1 MTRTPLYALILL
13 PLGIVA
19 APIDWTI
26 LESNDTLDLFMNGQA
41 AGTLVQ
47 STVVDDR
54 SVHIEHHIHVGT
66 GDTGAG
72 PGSVPGMELT
82 EARTYG
88 LDGMLREARQEIKSA
103 SGSSTWHLYR
113 KEKPGWDLT
122 VNAGGAEQRVPIA
135 SITENLRATWSV
147 LSGIRKR
154 SVTAGAAFFDTAFD
168 LTSAQTIST
177 AIRCVETPG
186 KKNGFTW
193 RFLCSNSVLCRD
205 EAWLL
210 DTLGVTLY
218 QEMFPFVARKK
229 NSSAPAT
236 KAEAPFTLLSLI
248 EALAVP
254 AQRPAGADEIIR
266 LSFDGPMEPD
276 SSVMR
281 FYRSKNRSW
290 LLSGVP
296 QQCLNSGS
304 GKSAAPAFSEFTI
317 ATTTMQSN
325 DRRIRLVAD
334 SLCKGRKDRC
344 DSIRACYEFVFY
356 SLKKQYAPTFA
367 NALETLEAG
376 YGDCG
381 EHAVLLGALLRSQ
394 GIPARVTLGLVYV
407 NDKKGYYYHAW
418 VMAESHGAWVFA
430 DPALGEFPAVKDRIP
445 LVIDDSGKEV
455 LQIAKMI
462 GKIRVEYEKRE
473 K

>member
-1 MTRTPLYALILL
+1 MTRTLLYALILL

-54 SVHIEHHIHVGT
+54 SVYIEHHIHVGT
-66 GDTGAG
+66 ADTGAG

-82 EARTYG
+82 EERTYG
-88 LDGMLREARQEIKSA
+88 LDGMLHEARQEIKST

-113 KEKPGWDLT
+113 KGKPGWDLT
-122 VNAGGAEQRVPIA
+122 VNAGGAEQRVPVA
-135 SITENLRATWSV
+135 KVTENLRATWSV
-147 LSGIRKR
+147 LNGIRTRGIK
-154 SVTAGAAFFDTAFD
+154 AGAVFFDTAFD

-177 AIRCVETPG
+177 AIRCAETPG

-193 RFLCSNSVLCRD
+193 RFLCRNSLLGRD

-236 KAEAPFTLLSLI
+236 KAEAPFTLLTLI

-254 AQRPAGADEIIR
+254 AQRPAGVDEIIR

-281 FYRSKNRSW
+281 FYRSENRSW
-290 LLSGVP
+290 LLSGIP

-304 GKSAAPAFSEFTI
+304 GKSAATTSSEFTV

-325 DRRIRLVAD
+325 DRRIRRIAD
-334 SLCKGRKDRC
+334 SLCRGRNDRC

-430 DPALGEFPAVKDRIP
+430 DPALGEFPAIKDRIP
-445 LVIDDSGKEV
+445 LVIDDTGKEV
-455 LQIAKMI
+455 LQIAKVI
-462 GKIRVEYEKRE
+462 GKIRVEYEKRR